1 MTLTIDHQPLTI
13 MMDDKEQDK
22 LLRAALERRA
32 ANVPPLPEDFAERV
46 LKRHR
51 ASAVRSTGLRLLWA
65 GNIAAALLVGFFLW
79 PRHQKE
85 MPVPAAPPV
94 LAEVIETETNL
105 PAQAPSAPVKES
117 KEPLR
122 KEKPAPKKP
131 HVEKKTA
138 EKEHSPKGE
147 AGKRLPVIPPDRQ
160 ALVDIYLAEE
170 ALQVEYKLRE
180 PLEELRAF
188 YANFDEEEPDTALHI
203 IAI

>member
-1 MTLTIDHQPLTI
+1 
-13 MMDDKEQDK
+13 MMDGKEQDK
-22 LLRAALERRA
+22 ILKAALERRA

-51 ASAVRSTGLRLLWA
+51 ASAVRSTGLRLQWA
-65 GNIAAALLVGFFLW
+65 GGIAAALVIALLLW
-79 PRHQKE
+79 PRHQKQQ
-85 MPVPAAPPV
+85 PVPAAPPV

-105 PAQAPSAPVKES
+105 PTQSPSAPVKES

-131 HVEKKTA
+131 HVEERPA

-147 AGKRLPVIPPDRQ
+147 AGKGLPVIPPDRQ

-188 YANFDEEEPDTALHI
+188 YASFDEEEPDTALHI

>member
-1 MTLTIDHQPLTI
+1 MTIDYQPLTI
-13 MMDDKEQDK
+13 MMEDKEQDK
-22 LLRAALERRA
+22 LLRVALERRA
-32 ANVPPLPEDFAERV
+32 ESVPPLPEDFAERV

-65 GNIAAALLVGFFLW
+65 GGIAASLVIAFLLW

-85 MPVPAAPPV
+85 LPVPAAPPV
-94 LAEVIETETNL
+94 FAEVIETETNL

-117 KEPLR
+117 KESSL

-131 HVEKKTA
+131 HAEEKPA
-138 EKEHSPKGE
+138 EKEYSPKGG
-147 AGKRLPVIPPDRQ
+147 AGRGLPVIPPDKQ

-170 ALQVEYKLRE
+170 ALQVEYMLRE

-188 YANFDEEEPDTALHI
+188 YASFDEEEPDTAVHI